1 MVQVVF
7 GFRNAL
13 TGEPMSD
20 VDCAL
25 DGVRKVSGANGL
37 TSFVASQ
44 GPHQYVI
51 KAEGYKVGPGSVDV
65 YNRPIYDQGEIR
77 VEWLPDPSYPW
88 PETSI
93 FYLQVN
99 MVMGAPSPDLGKV
112 IPIALGLAGLLYLTS
127 KKA

>member
-13 TGEPMSD
+13 TAAPMSNIE
-20 VDCAL
+20 CTL
-25 DGVRKVSGANGL
+25 DGARKTSAPDGL
-37 TSFVASQ
+37 ISFVTTQ

-51 KAEGYKVGPGSVDV
+51 KAEGFKVGPGSVDI
-65 YNRPIYDQGEIR
+65 YNRPIHDQGEIR
-77 VEWLPDPSYPW
+77 VEWLPDPSLPW

-99 MVMGAPSPDLGKV
+99 MVMGAPSPDLSKA
-112 IPIALGLAGLLYLTS
+112 IPLALGLAAVLLLTS
-127 KKA
+127 KK

>member
-13 TGEPMSD
+13 TGAPMSNIE
-20 VDCAL
+20 CTL
-25 DGVRKVSGANGL
+25 DGVRKISGPDGL
-37 TSFVASQ
+37 ISFVTTQ

-51 KAEGYKVGPGSVDV
+51 KAEGFKVGPGSVDI
-65 YNRPIYDQGEIR
+65 YNRPIHDQGEIR
-77 VEWLPDPSYPW
+77 VEWLPDPSLPW

-99 MVMGAPSPDLGKV
+99 MVMGAPSPDLSKA
-112 IPIALGLAGLLYLTS
+112 IPLALGLAAVLLLTS
-127 KKA
+127 KK

>member
-13 TGEPMSD
+13 TGAPMST
-20 VDCAL
+20 VECTL
-25 DGVRKVSGANGL
+25 DGVRKTSGPDGL
-37 TSFVASQ
+37 ISFVTTQ

-51 KAEGYKVGPGSVDV
+51 KAEGFKVGPGSVDI
-65 YNRPIYDQGEIR
+65 YNRPIHDQGEIR
-77 VEWLPDPSYPW
+77 VEWLPDPSLPW

-99 MVMGAPSPDLGKV
+99 MVMGTPSPDLSKA
-112 IPIALGLAGLLYLTS
+112 IPIAVGLAAVLLLTS
-127 KKA
+127 KK